1 MDGHCVT
8 THSTHRRSDGRD
20 ERRTPTGNSC
30 PFDND
35 KRTHTHTHRVS
46 AVTGAVKRE
55 EKTEKEN
62 GKWLL
67 SREGRK
73 LCVCGGS

>member
-35 KRTHTHTHRVS
+35 KRTHTHTESVQLQAQS
-46 AVTGAVKRE
+46 KGKR
-55 EKTEKEN
+55 
-62 GKWLL
+62 
-67 SREGRK
+67 RQRK
-73 LCVCGGS
+73 KMESGC